1 MGSLNTSLLLS
12 HVYALLQT
20 NKNEVVAMSS
30 VFRSGSWGA
39 WLLGLLACFC
49 IGQVFAAD
57 EAQEATAAR
66 SLLEKAVARYRQQGD
81 KALAEFSRQGEFV
94 DGERYVFVTD
104 TTGIMLASGGPSVV
118 LIGRD
123 ISSVLDPD
131 LQKVFKEV
139 LQTPEGGGV
148 QQAEYRWQNWRD
160 GKVER
165 KRVYFQRVA
174 NRILAV
180 GYYLPRAT
188 PAQAKALLDKA
199 STALSKDQSGTIDA
213 INSLKGGFL
222 QDDLYVFV
230 VDTATKRYVAH
241 GTNLRLVNTDFSK
254 VKDPEGRPVGVP
266 MLEMLKKQPDG
277 EYEYR
282 WRNPVTNKIENKHAY
297 MRKVGGF
304 LVAVGYYSG

>member
-1 MGSLNTSLLLS
+1 MSVVSEPRTWKTLLF
-12 HVYALLQT
+12 A
-20 NKNEVVAMSS
+20 A
-30 VFRSGSWGA
+30 FA
-39 WLLGLLACFC
+39 C
-49 IGQVFAAD
+49 IGMSQAMAAND
-57 EAQEATAAR
+57 EQEATAAKA
-66 SLLEKAVARYRQQGD
+66 LLEKAVTHYHQVGD

-104 TTGIMLASGGPSVV
+104 TNGVMLASGGPSVV

-131 LQKVFKEV
+131 LQKGFKEV
-139 LQTPEGGGV
+139 LQTPESAGI

-165 KRVYFQRVA
+165 KRVYFQRVG

-180 GYYLPRAT
+180 GYYLPRAA
-188 PAQAKALLDKA
+188 PEQARALLDKA
-199 STALSKDQSGTIDA
+199 SNALAQDQDGTLQA
-213 INSLKGGFL
+213 INSLQGGFL

-230 VDTATKRYVAH
+230 VKVDTKRYVAH

-254 VKDPEGRPVGVP
+254 VKDPEGKPVGVP
-266 MLEMLKKQPDG
+266 MLEMIKKQPEG

-282 WRNPVTNKIENKHAY
+282 WRNPVTGKIEHKHAY
-297 MRKVGGF
+297 MRKVGDF